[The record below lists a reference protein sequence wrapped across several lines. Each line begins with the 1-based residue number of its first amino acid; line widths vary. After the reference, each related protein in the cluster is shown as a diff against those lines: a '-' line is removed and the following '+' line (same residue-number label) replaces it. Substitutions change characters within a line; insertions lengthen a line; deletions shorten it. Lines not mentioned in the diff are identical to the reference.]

1 MLIELGALEERNDFA
16 GKTIK
21 RPTKT
26 GNIMGIFVETRNGLR
41 GKYDVVVYTKRAQQ
55 FIIDNMD
62 VIIEKAAEKNTR
74 PPENQGKP
82 WTEEEE
88 NELKTMCED
97 KMPLPGIA
105 AKLMRSNS
113 SVRTR
118 LKKLGSE

>member
-1 MLIELGALEERNDFA
+1 MLIELGAPEERNDFA

-26 GNIMGIFVETRNGLR
+26 GNMMGIFVETRNGLR
-41 GKYDVVVYTKRAQQ
+41 GKYDVAVYTKRVQQ

-62 VIIEKAAEKNTR
+62 VIIEKAAEKNVR
-74 PPENQGKP
+74 PPENQGNP

-88 NELKTMCED
+88 NELKTMCEN
-97 KMPLPGIA
+97 KVSVPGIA
-105 AKLMRSNS
+105 TKLMRSNS
-113 SVRTR
+113 SVRAK